1 MFTAYAEIAT
11 DLAVDIAAI
20 FLLAYVLYFRRHRR
34 ADLLLAYVAL
44 NIGIFVAI
52 SLLTTVRV
60 DIALGFGLFAILSI
74 IRLRSTSV
82 TQQEVAYYF
91 VALVLG
97 LVNGM
102 DIPDRRLVVM
112 INVLLLGAMA
122 IVDSRGLR
130 ERTRRM
136 DVHLDVVHA
145 DDASLVADLERRL
158 GGTVL
163 HHEVND
169 VDYVR
174 QTMLVDVR
182 YRAGTHPVV
191 APVDERQL
199 EVTLDVVHAEDA
211 ALVADL
217 EHRLGGQVLRHQ
229 VKDIDYVRDT
239 MEVEV
244 TYRVWTPVVHAHP
257 GHTAHD
263 GHHAYDGTVNG
274 SAQLDG
280 QLDGQHRRAGQRTH
294 ERSAVMS
301 VTALDT
307 VLPPCFPARSERAA
321 RAAHPGD
328 RYFADGRRSRA
339 GRAGRPIGLAES
351 TALAELQTRVD
362 RKYFVPAQVFGAHDR
377 GVGRCKLRVLD
388 IDGEAHVRLR
398 VGVLRHP
405 ACRPIGRM
413 CSAAVAVQGPDPHLP
428 RQWVVHVRGQA
439 DRGAWGDGQGAGA
452 APGAVPGRVDRGCA
466 DPLEDHVVRGLP
478 PGPAAGEVA
487 SRRW

>member
-11 DLAVDIAAI
+11 DLIVNIAAI

-122 IVDSRGLR
+122 IVDSKGLR

-145 DDASLVADLERRL
+145 D
-158 GGTVL
+158 
-163 HHEVND
+163 
-169 VDYVR
+169 
-174 QTMLVDVR
+174 
-182 YRAGTHPVV
+182 
-191 APVDERQL
+191 
-199 EVTLDVVHAEDA
+199 DA

-244 TYRVWTPVVHAHP
+244 TYRVWTPVVHPHPGHTTHDGHPAYDGHPAHD

-263 GHHAYDGTVNG
+263 GTVNG
-274 SAQLDG
+274 STQLNG
-280 QLDGQHRRAGQRTH
+280 QVNGHINGV
-294 ERSAVMS
+294 RS
-301 VTALDT
+301 
-307 VLPPCFPARSERAA
+307 
-321 RAAHPGD
+321 
-328 RYFADGRRSRA
+328 
-339 GRAGRPIGLAES
+339 
-351 TALAELQTRVD
+351 
-362 RKYFVPAQVFGAHDR
+362 
-377 GVGRCKLRVLD
+377 
-388 IDGEAHVRLR
+388 
-398 VGVLRHP
+398 
-405 ACRPIGRM
+405 
-413 CSAAVAVQGPDPHLP
+413 
-428 RQWVVHVRGQA
+428 
-439 DRGAWGDGQGAGA
+439 
-452 APGAVPGRVDRGCA
+452 
-466 DPLEDHVVRGLP
+466 
-478 PGPAAGEVA
+478 
-487 SRRW
+487 